1 MKKQPT
7 LKRIAEQLGVST
19 TTVSR
24 VLSGQA
30 RQYRI
35 SQATEEAVR
44 KLAQEYNFI
53 PNPIARGLRL
63 SKTSTI
69 GLIIPDISNPFF
81 AGIAR
86 QIAQGA
92 RGHGYSVI
100 LCDSQD
106 NVELEIQSLDLL
118 RAQNVEGLVLCPV
131 GQTAAHL
138 KPFERGE
145 LPIVLV
151 DRYFPSLALAYVASD
166 NAAGAREA
174 TNYLVEQGHR
184 RIACLQGLPGT
195 SPNEDRLRGY
205 REALATHR
213 IAIDET
219 LVVGNSFGE
228 QNGYIETKLLLRAPK
243 PFTAIL
249 ALSNLIA
256 LGALRALAE
265 EKVRVP
271 HDVSIVSFDDQPY
284 LAYLATPMTTVAQ
297 RHHEMGEVA
306 VKLLFDQIRAPQPT
320 ASGGILLPTTLIHRK
335 SVSQPKPS
343 N

>member
-1 MKKQPT
+1 MKQQPT

-44 KLAQEYNFI
+44 KLARQYNFI

-86 QIAQGA
+86 QIALGA

-106 NVELEIQSLDLL
+106 NVGLEIESLDLL

-131 GQTAAHL
+131 GQTGTHL
-138 KPFERGE
+138 KPFERGK

-174 TNYLVEQGHR
+174 TNYLIEQGHR
-184 RIACLQGLPGT
+184 QIACLQGLPGT

-205 REALATHR
+205 REALAAHR

-219 LVVGNSFGE
+219 LIVGNSFGE
-228 QNGYIETKLLLRAPK
+228 QNGYIETKLLLRAQK
-243 PFTAIL
+243 PFSAIL
-249 ALSNLIA
+249 ALNNLIA

-271 HDVSIVSFDDQPY
+271 HDVSIISFDDQPY
-284 LAYLATPMTTVAQ
+284 LAYLAAPMTTVAQ
-297 RHHEMGEVA
+297 PYHEMGEVA
-306 VKLLFDQIRAPQPT
+306 VKLLFDQIRASQPT

>member
-228 QNGYIETKLLLRAPK
+228 PERLHRDQT
-243 PFTAIL
+243 
-249 ALSNLIA
+249 
-256 LGALRALAE
+256 ALARPKTLFGHSGLE
-265 EKVRVP
+265 QPHCLGRVAC
-271 HDVSIVSFDDQPY
+271 
-284 LAYLATPMTTVAQ
+284 LGG
-297 RHHEMGEVA
+297 GEGPS
-306 VKLLFDQIRAPQPT
+306 AP
-320 ASGGILLPTTLIHRK
+320 RC
-335 SVSQPKPS
+335 VDRFV
-343 N
+343 

>member
-7 LKRIAEQLGVST
+7 LKRIAEQLGVSA

-35 SQATEEAVR
+35 SKETEAAVR
-44 KLAQEYNFI
+44 KLAREHDFV
-53 PNPIARGLRL
+53 PNQVARGLRL
-63 SKTSTI
+63 NKTSTI

-86 QIAQGA
+86 QIAVGA
-92 RGHGYSVI
+92 RHYGYSVI

-106 NVELEIQSLDLL
+106 NVELEIQSLELL
-118 RAQNVEGLVLCPV
+118 RTQNVEGLVLCPV
-131 GQTAAHL
+131 GQTADHFKA
-138 KPFERGE
+138 FARGG

-151 DRYFPSLALAYVASD
+151 DRYFPTLPLAYVASD
-166 NAAGAREA
+166 NVAGAREA
-174 TNYLVEQGHR
+174 TSYLVERGHR
-184 RIACLQGLPGT
+184 RIACLQGLRGT

-205 REALATHR
+205 REALAAHR
-213 IAIDET
+213 ISVDET
-219 LVVGNSFGE
+219 LIVGDSFSE
-228 QNGYIETKLLLRAPK
+228 RNGYIETKLLLQTQR
-243 PFTAIL
+243 PFTAVL

-256 LGALRALAE
+256 LGTLRALAE
-265 EKVRVP
+265 ERIRVP
-271 HDVSIVSFDDQPY
+271 DDVSIISFDDQPY

-306 VKLLFDQIRAPQPT
+306 VKLLFDQIRAPQPG
-320 ASGGILLPTTLIHRK
+320 ASGGILLPTSLIHRQ